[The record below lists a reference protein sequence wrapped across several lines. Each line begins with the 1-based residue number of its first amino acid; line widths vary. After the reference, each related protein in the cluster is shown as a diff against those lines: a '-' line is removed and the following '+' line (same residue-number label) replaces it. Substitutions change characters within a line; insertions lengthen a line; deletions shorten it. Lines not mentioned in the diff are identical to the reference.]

1 MSPLLFLMGAPVN
14 WHVLSLS
21 FVACGHVLPFSLLF
35 LFIIPLYSFNNT
47 TSCNL
52 LMAIATIH
60 LHTKWSYIYIYR
72 KGINGQ
78 IIAGQSFTHL
88 LFHFLLCSAKFN
100 RRRRWFNNDKNCS
113 TTLEQR
119 MADLVT
125 WWLWPAGWVK
135 EISQKTDRPQTMYY
149 YAIPVNRHSHSLT
162 HLLFLTWSRIKYSL
176 IHIYLNICRQIHI
189 DIRHYR
195 KKDKNSQT
203 IFFALLKFT
212 GICST
217 TKAAAA
223 AATFITNN
231 NNNNQIELTHN
242 LYFVPLKQV
251 TLIKRTT

>member
-47 TSCNL
+47 TISCNL

-125 WWLWPAGWVK
+125 WWLWLAGQQGGSK
-135 EISQKTDRPQTMYY
+135 KYRKRQTDHRLCIIMQFLSIVTLT
-149 YAIPVNRHSHSLT
+149 HSLT
-162 HLLFLTWSRIKYSL
+162 YSFLPG
-176 IHIYLNICRQIHI
+176 HALNIH
-189 DIRHYR
+189 
-195 KKDKNSQT
+195 
-203 IFFALLKFT
+203 
-212 GICST
+212 
-217 TKAAAA
+217 
-223 AATFITNN
+223 
-231 NNNNQIELTHN
+231 
-242 LYFVPLKQV
+242 
-251 TLIKRTT
+251 

>member
-78 IIAGQSFTHL
+78 IISGQSFTHL

-100 RRRRWFNNDKNCS
+100 RKRRWFNNDKNCS

-125 WWLWPAGWVK
+125 WWLLLAGQQGGSK
-135 EISQKTDRPQTMYY
+135 KYSKRQTDHRLCIIMQFLSIVTLT
-149 YAIPVNRHSHSLT
+149 HSLT

-176 IHIYLNICRQIHI
+176 IHIYLNICQQIH
-189 DIRHYR
+189 RH
-195 KKDKNSQT
+195 
-203 IFFALLKFT
+203 
-212 GICST
+212 
-217 TKAAAA
+217 
-223 AATFITNN
+223 
-231 NNNNQIELTHN
+231 
-242 LYFVPLKQV
+242 
-251 TLIKRTT
+251 